1 MGRRFEKTV
10 LGLAMAGISTL
21 GSAQS
26 APNER
31 PRDQERLE
39 FSYPAKEKL
48 SVRCVREERAGH
60 LGPACRQ
67 FRAKVRRASQQQ

>member
-1 MGRRFEKTV
+1 MGRPFGKTV

-39 FSYPAKEKL
+39 FSYPARERL
-48 SVRCVREERAGH
+48 SVRCVREERAGN
-60 LGPACRQ
+60 LSPVCRQ
-67 FRAKVRRASQQQ
+67 FKAKLHRALQRQ

>member
-1 MGRRFEKTV
+1 MGRPFGKTV

-39 FSYPAKEKL
+39 FSYP
-48 SVRCVREERAGH
+48 RERETERS
-60 LGPACRQ
+60 L
-67 FRAKVRRASQQQ
+67 RA